1 MGTLLKQT
9 RNNGDFILQFSKNGG
24 QKMSDKK
31 LKYLFNPPQKDPLQ
45 LKAEFVVRTA
55 VFEQLFTDIQEDT
68 MQHPPPHYMILGQ
81 RGMGKTTLLLR
92 LKYAVLDDEKLN
104 QWLLPVLFN
113 EEQYSM
119 PDLAA
124 FFEHIAKILAEDHP
138 AYETL
143 LSEMRKHEFEA
154 DYDQKA
160 FEILVEY
167 LKQNQQK
174 IIVFHDNF
182 GQFLEK
188 IGKTATH
195 RLRNIL
201 MNSPHLRLV
210 GASATLLEH
219 TFDYKEPFFDFF
231 YQIRLKG
238 MTTDE
243 TITLFEK
250 LAENEGKS
258 ETFQEMLKTERPR
271 IEVMRKLS
279 GGVIRTMV
287 MLFDVFMDNEKQD
300 SFKDL
305 EAILD
310 RVTPL
315 YKHRMDDL
323 KPQQQLIV
331 DAVAR
336 AWDAVTV
343 SEIADLARSERQGLK
358 TNQISAQ
365 LKQLVDNQIIEVEPR
380 TTGRTHL
387 YRLQERFFNIWYL
400 MRYSTRQDKQ
410 RLIWFVKFLEGWCDT
425 NDLKKLFERFENNL
439 EKGTY
444 ELNTVF
450 DRALAYSMVGNEE
463 VPSEKLS
470 ILYKAIIYLIDKK
483 FNSESI
489 QILIIAYKKLAS
501 YIFLKHVRILSER
514 LDNSAIEE
522 HKYEYTQ
529 NFLSRLTSQLY
540 PFEILKHIDIKFFT
554 EIFGLQLAINLLFI
568 SEIKL
573 AISSYR
579 SINITVLPWGEVS
592 QQSDRQG
599 FILLL
604 LSKKQYH
611 TAYQLFE
618 ETPELKDRLK
628 PIYFLTM
635 EYLKDEYPNEY
646 LKAGEEMRE
655 TIEELKERVK
665 WFEENLQ

>member
-1 MGTLLKQT
+1 
-9 RNNGDFILQFSKNGG
+9 
-24 QKMSDKK
+24 MSDRK
-31 LKYLFNPPQKDPLQ
+31 LKYLFNPPQKEPQQ

-55 VFEQLFTDIQEDT
+55 VFNQLFEEIQEDL
-68 MQHPPPHYMILGQ
+68 MQHPPQHYMILGQ

-92 LKYAVLDDEKLN
+92 LKYAVLEDEKLKK
-104 QWLLPVLFN
+104 WLLPVLFN

-124 FFEHIAKILAEDHP
+124 FFEHIAKILAEEH
-138 AYETL
+138 AVYQTL
-143 LSEMRKHEFEA
+143 LDEMRKHELEA

-160 FEILVEY
+160 FEILVYY
-167 LKQNQQK
+167 LRQNQQK

-201 MNSPHLRLV
+201 MNSPYLRLV

-258 ETFQEMLKTERPR
+258 EAFQEMLKTERPR

-343 SEIADLARSERQGLK
+343 SEIAELARSERQGLK

-365 LKQLVDNQIIEVEPR
+365 LKQLVDNQIVEIEPR
-380 TTGRTHL
+380 AKGRNHL

-410 RLIWFVKFLEGWCDT
+410 RVLWFVKFLEGWCDT
-425 NDLKKLFERFENNL
+425 NDLKQLFERFENNL

-450 DRALAYSMVGNEE
+450 DRALAYSMVENEE
-463 VPSEKLS
+463 ILLDKANVLTKS
-470 ILYKAIIYLIDKK
+470 ILYLIDKK
-483 FNSESI
+483 SN
-489 QILIIAYKKLAS
+489 KN
-501 YIFLKHVRILSER
+501 H
-514 LDNSAIEE
+514 
-522 HKYEYTQ
+522 
-529 NFLSRLTSQLY
+529 
-540 PFEILKHIDIKFFT
+540 
-554 EIFGLQLAINLLFI
+554 INLLVSRLDEMLQNEKLKLFSKLI
-568 SEIKL
+568 EQYKLALTILKLKFEIKQNERFQKIL
-573 AISSYR
+573 NIIHFTGGKYLKNDCSPDKEAIDKIIHELSLNIILMQIIGDFQVIDIIKLLGELCLNVTDTK
-579 SINITVLPWGEVS
+579 INNLLISQIFLVLFS
-592 QQSDRQG
+592 N
-599 FILLL
+599 
-604 LSKKQYH
+604 KQYH
-611 TAYQLFE
+611 TVHQLFE

-665 WFEENLQ
+665 WFEENLK

>member
-1 MGTLLKQT
+1 
-9 RNNGDFILQFSKNGG
+9 
-24 QKMSDKK
+24 MSDKK
-31 LKYLFNPPQKDPLQ
+31 LKYLFNPPQKEPQQ
-45 LKAEFVVRTA
+45 LIAEFVVRTA
-55 VFEQLFTDIQEDT
+55 IFKQIFADIQEDL
-68 MQHPPPHYMILGQ
+68 MQHPSQHYMILGQ

-92 LKYAVLDDEKLN
+92 LKYAVLEDEQLSK
-104 QWLLPVLFN
+104 WLLPVLFN

-124 FFEHIAKILAEDHP
+124 FFEHIAKILAEDYT
-138 AYETL
+138 AYQTL
-143 LSEMRKHEFEA
+143 LGEMRTHEFET

-160 FEILVEY
+160 FEVLVNY
-167 LKQNQQK
+167 LQKNQQK

-201 MNSPHLRLV
+201 MNSPYLRLV

-250 LAENEGKS
+250 LAENEGRS
-258 ETFQEMLKTERPR
+258 ESFQEMIATGRAR

-305 EAILD
+305 EMILD

-323 KPQQQLIV
+323 KPQQQLLV

-343 SEIADLARSERQGLK
+343 SEIAELARSERQGLK

-365 LKQLVDNQIIEVEPR
+365 LKQLVDNQIIEIEPR
-380 TTGRTHL
+380 AKGRNHL

-410 RLIWFVKFLEGWCDT
+410 RVIWFVKFLEGWCDT
-425 NDLKKLFERFENNL
+425 NDLKELFERFENNL

-450 DRALAYSMVGNEE
+450 DRALAYSMVENGNLYEE
-463 VPSEKLS
+463 KIKILNKS
-470 ILYKAIIYLIDKK
+470 ITYLQQK
-483 FNSESI
+483 N
-489 QILIIAYKKLAS
+489 A
-501 YIFLKHVRILSER
+501 
-514 LDNSAIEE
+514 N
-522 HKYEYTQ
+522 T
-529 NFLSRLTSQLY
+529 
-540 PFEILKHIDIKFFT
+540 
-554 EIFGLQLAINLLFI
+554 
-568 SEIKL
+568 SEIKSL
-573 AISSYR
+573 TDQLFHITKIGVANTFKLPKRRLENIINKLNSEIKTTISKNNIEKYLRYIEAQKAIETSLSNDLEDIMANNQLLPLQQIEEIIGKYSSAAQLMEFLY
-579 SINITVLPWGEVS
+579 IVLKSNADQLLPIFDLQNS
-592 QQSDRQG
+592 KTQS
-599 FILLL
+599 FIFVLFVVFLLY
-604 LSKKQYH
+604 KKQYH
-611 TAYQLFE
+611 TAYNLFE

-646 LKAGEEMRE
+646 LKAGSEMQE

-665 WFEENLQ
+665 WFEENLK

>member
-1 MGTLLKQT
+1 
-9 RNNGDFILQFSKNGG
+9 
-24 QKMSDKK
+24 MSDKK
-31 LKYLFNPPQKDPLQ
+31 LKYLFNPDQKDPKT

-55 VFEQLFTDIQEDT
+55 IFEQIFADIQEDT
-68 MQHPPPHYMILGQ
+68 MQNPPQHYMILGQ

-92 LKYAVLDDEKLN
+92 LKYAVEDDEKL
-104 QWLLPVLFN
+104 QKWLLPIVFN

-119 PDLAA
+119 ADLAS
-124 FFEHIAKILAEDHP
+124 FFEHIAKLLAEDHA
-138 AYETL
+138 AYESL
-143 LSEMRKHEFEA
+143 LDEMRKHEFEG

-160 FEILVEY
+160 FEILVTY
-167 LKQNQQK
+167 LKKNEQK

-188 IGKTATH
+188 IGKTATY

-201 MNSPHLRLV
+201 MNSPYIRLV

-238 MTTDE
+238 MTSDE
-243 TITLFEK
+243 TILLFEK

-258 ETFQEMLKTERPR
+258 ESFAEILKTERPR

-287 MLFDVFMDNEKQD
+287 MLFDVFIDNEKQD

-331 DAVAR
+331 DAVAK

-343 SEIADLARSERQGLK
+343 SEIANIARAERQGIK

-365 LKQLVDNQIIEVEPR
+365 LKQLVDNQVIEIEPR

-410 RLIWFVKFLEGWCDT
+410 RVVWLVRFLEGWCNT
-425 NDLKKLFERFENNL
+425 KDLKQLFERFDNNL
-439 EKGTY
+439 EMGTY
-444 ELNTVF
+444 ELSTVF
-450 DRALAYSMVGNEE
+450 DRALAYSMVENDDVILEKIE
-463 VPSEKLS
+463 LLSKAINYLEKKDFEKNQTITLKLEKERLQIINSINKICELFNKILNSSNKKYHQYLINYFSEIAKKQTKVSRETLYQKVLELMFVLS
-470 ILYKAIIYLIDKK
+470 I
-483 FNSESI
+483 
-489 QILIIAYKKLAS
+489 AS
-501 YIFLKHVRILSER
+501 LVNN
-514 LDNSAIEE
+514 D
-522 HKYEYTQ
+522 
-529 NFLSRLTSQLY
+529 
-540 PFEILKHIDIKFFT
+540 FEK
-554 EIFGLQLAINLLFI
+554 
-568 SEIKL
+568 SIKL
-573 AISSYR
+573 FKVTI
-579 SINITVLPWGEVS
+579 GEGS
-592 QQSDRQG
+592 LKDIDN
-599 FILLL
+599 ILLKDYLLIL

-611 TAYQLFE
+611 SAYNLFE
-618 ETPELKDRLK
+618 EYPELKGRLK

-646 LKAGEEMRE
+646 LKAGEELRE
-655 TIEELKERVK
+655 TIEELKARVK
-665 WFEENLQ
+665 WFEENLG

>member
-1 MGTLLKQT
+1 
-9 RNNGDFILQFSKNGG
+9 
-24 QKMSDKK
+24 MSDKK
-31 LKYLFNPPQKDPLQ
+31 LKYLFNPPQKEPLQ

-68 MQHPPPHYMILGQ
+68 MQHPPQHYMILGQ

-104 QWLLPVLFN
+104 KWLIPVLFN

-143 LSEMRKHEFEA
+143 LNEMRKQEFEA

-160 FEILVEY
+160 FEILVDY

-243 TITLFEK
+243 TIPLFEK

-305 EAILD
+305 EVILD

-343 SEIADLARSERQGLK
+343 SEIAELARSERQGLK

-365 LKQLVDNQIIEVEPR
+365 LKQLVDNQIIEIEPR

-410 RLIWFVKFLEGWCDT
+410 RVIWFVKFLEGWCDT
-425 NDLKKLFERFENNL
+425 TDLKQLFERFENNL

-450 DRALAYSMVGNEE
+450 DRTLAYSMVENEE
-463 VPSEKLS
+463 VLPEKLKL
-470 ILYKAIIYLIDKK
+470 ILNAID
-483 FNSESI
+483 
-489 QILIIAYKKLAS
+489 
-501 YIFLKHVRILSER
+501 FLKNNGYGEKYLELLKERHSEVLFESTRRIYKEIVSEV
-514 LDNSAIEE
+514 
-522 HKYEYTQ
+522 Q
-529 NFLSRLTSQLY
+529 NFQSKISNYSKAYLRKVALDLSNQANG
-540 PFEILKHIDIKFFT
+540 INAFFP
-554 EIFGLQLAINLLFI
+554 LAIHLVLLGNIELALKYYSYFFVKELKNLLFWQLQEFYLILI
-568 SEIKL
+568 SM
-573 AISSYR
+573 
-579 SINITVLPWGEVS
+579 
-592 QQSDRQG
+592 
-599 FILLL
+599 
-604 LSKKQYH
+604 KQYH
-611 TAYQLFE
+611 TIYKLFQ
-618 ETPELKDRLK
+618 ETPELKDHLK

-646 LKAGEEMRE
+646 LKAGEEMHD
-655 TIEELKERVK
+655 TIEELKESVK
-665 WFEENLQ
+665 WFEANLSLTLLQ

>member
-1 MGTLLKQT
+1 
-9 RNNGDFILQFSKNGG
+9 
-24 QKMSDKK
+24 
-31 LKYLFNPPQKDPLQ
+31 
-45 LKAEFVVRTA
+45 
-55 VFEQLFTDIQEDT
+55 
-68 MQHPPPHYMILGQ
+68 
-81 RGMGKTTLLLR
+81 
-92 LKYAVLDDEKLN
+92 
-104 QWLLPVLFN
+104 
-113 EEQYSM
+113 
-119 PDLAA
+119 
-124 FFEHIAKILAEDHP
+124 
-138 AYETL
+138 
-143 LSEMRKHEFEA
+143 EFEE

-160 FEILVEY
+160 YEVLVEY

-174 IIVFHDNF
+174 IIVFHDDF
-182 GQFLEK
+182 GQFLDK
-188 IGKTATH
+188 IGKTSTH

-201 MNSPHLRLV
+201 MNSSEIRLV

-219 TFDYKEPFFDFF
+219 TADYSKPFFDFF

-238 MTTDE
+238 MTSEE
-243 TITLFEK
+243 TIMLFEK
-250 LAENEGKS
+250 LAENEG
-258 ETFQEMLKTERPR
+258 ETERFAEILKTERPR

-305 EAILD
+305 EIILD

-343 SEIADLARSERQGLK
+343 SEIAELARSERQGLK

-365 LKQLVDNQIIEVEPR
+365 LKQLVDNQIIEIEPR

-410 RLIWFVKFLEGWCDT
+410 RVIWFVKFLEGWCNT
-425 NDLKKLFERFENNL
+425 NDLKLLFERFDNNL

-450 DRALAYSMVGNEE
+450 DRALAYSMVDDDE
-463 VPSEKLS
+463 VLFEKYS
-470 ILYKAIIYLIDKK
+470 ILDKAINYLLRNNFDSI
-483 FNSESI
+483 SI
-489 QILIIAYKKLAS
+489 QLLENEKNNLVNGLSTEFSQALTLTIDELSTLKDVFSEYLNNRLLIILISNQGDSIFFELVFLMYLHRFRKENNLENFKILETCLYFIIEFGDNTKIDLSDYFIVLLAKKSYFSSYKL
-501 YIFLKHVRILSER
+501 F
-514 LDNSAIEE
+514 
-522 HKYEYTQ
+522 HKY
-529 NFLSRLTSQLY
+529 
-540 PFEILKHIDIKFFT
+540 PK
-554 EIFGLQLAINLLFI
+554 
-568 SEIKL
+568 
-573 AISSYR
+573 
-579 SINITVLPWGEVS
+579 
-592 QQSDRQG
+592 
-599 FILLL
+599 
-604 LSKKQYH
+604 
-611 TAYQLFE
+611 
-618 ETPELKDRLK
+618 LKDRLK

-665 WFEENLQ
+665 WFEENLN

>member
-1 MGTLLKQT
+1 
-9 RNNGDFILQFSKNGG
+9 
-24 QKMSDKK
+24 MSDKK

-45 LKAEFVVRTA
+45 LKVEFVVRTA
-55 VFEQLFTDIQEDT
+55 IFEQLFTDIQEDT
-68 MQHPPPHYMILGQ
+68 MQHPPQHYMILGQ

-92 LKYAVLDDEKLN
+92 LKYAVLDDEKLS

-143 LSEMRKHEFEA
+143 LNEMRKHEFEA

-160 FEILVEY
+160 FEILVDH

-188 IGKTATH
+188 IGKTGTH

-238 MTTDE
+238 MTADE
-243 TITLFEK
+243 TIALFEK

-258 ETFQEMLKTERPR
+258 ETFQEMLQTERPR

-343 SEIADLARSERQGLK
+343 SEIAELARSERQGLK

-365 LKQLVDNQIIEVEPR
+365 LKQLVDNQIIEIEPR
-380 TTGRTHL
+380 TTGRTNL

-410 RLIWFVKFLEGWCDT
+410 RVIWFVKFLEGWCNTD
-425 NDLKKLFERFENNL
+425 DLKQLFERFENNL

-450 DRALAYSMVGNEE
+450 DRALAYSMVENEE
-463 VPSEKLS
+463 ISLVFNQRDLLDKAINYLKDQQGDLSKIRLLEGQWFKLNKKTTIGFFKTLIKLFQLQITILS
-470 ILYKAIIYLIDKK
+470 IRKNFSEYQVKNFLAKIDFILKPLKKYLDKSYQLRMEDAADINGLLPEMTLVTTFMDVIIDDIEEGINRFKI
-483 FNSESI
+483 E
-489 QILIIAYKKLAS
+489 
-501 YIFLKHVRILSER
+501 FLKSYYNDSHYL
-514 LDNSAIEE
+514 
-522 HKYEYTQ
+522 
-529 NFLSRLTSQLY
+529 NFL
-540 PFEILKHIDIKFFT
+540 
-554 EIFGLQLAINLLFI
+554 
-568 SEIKL
+568 
-573 AISSYR
+573 
-579 SINITVLPWGEVS
+579 
-592 QQSDRQG
+592 
-599 FILLL
+599 LLL

-611 TAYQLFE
+611 TVHQLFE

-646 LKAGEEMRE
+646 LKAGEEIRE

>member
-1 MGTLLKQT
+1 
-9 RNNGDFILQFSKNGG
+9 
-24 QKMSDKK
+24 MSDKK
-31 LKYLFNPPQKDPLQ
+31 LKYLFNPPQKEPQL

-55 VFEQLFTDIQEDT
+55 IFEQIFADIQEDT
-68 MQHPPPHYMILGQ
+68 MQKPPQHYMILGQ

-92 LKYAVLDDEKLN
+92 LKYAVEDDKNLKS
-104 QWLLPVLFN
+104 WLLPVVFN

-124 FFEHIAKILAEDHP
+124 FFEHIAKLLAEDH
-138 AYETL
+138 ATYEGL
-143 LSEMRKHEFEA
+143 LDAMRKHEFED

-160 FEILVEY
+160 YEMLVKY
-167 LKQNQQK
+167 LKKNQQK

-201 MNSPHLRLV
+201 MNSPCIRLV

-238 MTTDE
+238 MTADE
-243 TITLFEK
+243 TILLFEK
-250 LAENEGKS
+250 LAENEGKT
-258 ETFQEMLKTERPR
+258 EAFKEILKTERPR

-287 MLFDVFMDNEKQD
+287 MLFDVFIDNEKQD

-343 SEIADLARSERQGLK
+343 SEVAELCRAERQGLK

-365 LKQLVDNQIIEVEPR
+365 LKQLVDSQIIEIEPR

-400 MRYSTRQDKQ
+400 MRYATRQDKQ
-410 RLIWFVKFLEGWCDT
+410 RVVWLVRFLEGWCDT
-425 NDLKKLFERFENNL
+425 NDLKQLFERFDHNL

-444 ELNTVF
+444 ELSTVF
-450 DRALAYSMVGNEE
+450 DRALAYSMVEE
-463 VPSEKLS
+463 NQAN
-470 ILYKAIIYLIDKK
+470 YK
-483 FNSESI
+483 
-489 QILIIAYKKLAS
+489 
-501 YIFLKHVRILSER
+501 R
-514 LDNSAIEE
+514 
-522 HKYEYTQ
+522 T
-529 NFLSRLTSQLY
+529 
-540 PFEILKHIDIKFFT
+540 
-554 EIFGLQLAINLLFI
+554 
-568 SEIKL
+568 
-573 AISSYR
+573 
-579 SINITVLPWGEVS
+579 NITTKVL
-592 QQSDRQG
+592 
-599 FILLL
+599 ILLA
-604 LSKKQYH
+604 KKQYH
-611 TAYQLFE
+611 SAKKLFDE
-618 ETPELKDRLK
+618 SADLKDRLK

-646 LKAGEEMRE
+646 LKAGEELRE
-655 TIEELKERVK
+655 TIAELKARVQ
-665 WFEENLQ
+665 WFEENLG

>member
-1 MGTLLKQT
+1 
-9 RNNGDFILQFSKNGG
+9 
-24 QKMSDKK
+24 MSDRK
-31 LKYLFNPPQKDPLQ
+31 LKYLFNPDQKDPKT

-55 VFEQLFTDIQEDT
+55 IFEQIFADIQEDT
-68 MQHPPPHYMILGQ
+68 MQNPPQHYMLLGQ
-81 RGMGKTTLLLR
+81 RGMGKTTMLLR
-92 LKYAVLDDEKLN
+92 LKYAVLDDEKLSK
-104 QWLLPVLFN
+104 WLLPILFN

-119 PDLAA
+119 PDLAS
-124 FFEHIAKILAEDHP
+124 FFEHIAKLLAEDHP
-138 AYETL
+138 AYESL
-143 LSEMRKHEFEA
+143 LEEMRKHEFEA

-160 FEILVEY
+160 FEVLVEY
-167 LKQNQQK
+167 LKKNEQK

-201 MNSPHLRLV
+201 MNSPYIRLI

-238 MTTDE
+238 MTADE
-243 TITLFEK
+243 TILLFEK
-250 LAENEGKS
+250 LAENEGKA
-258 ETFQEMLKTERPR
+258 EYFAEILKTERPR

-287 MLFDVFMDNEKQD
+287 MLFDVFIDNEKQD

-343 SEIADLARSERQGLK
+343 SEIAELARSERQGLK

-365 LKQLVDNQIIEVEPR
+365 LKQLVDNQVIEIEPR

-410 RLIWFVKFLEGWCDT
+410 RVIWLVRFLEGWCNT
-425 NDLKKLFERFENNL
+425 KDLKQLFERFDNNL

-444 ELNTVF
+444 ELSTVF
-450 DRALAYSMVGNEE
+450 DRALAYSMVENDEVLGEKIRVLSNAIFYLLEKQGNESDIFILKNRFDEISTDIELKSFFGIREGVKNNIMRIYSLYSVEKDSFIKEFLSIIVFTIYDYLNDEYSPKKENIQE
-463 VPSEKLS
+463 VNFELVLCDSIINILINNIEEGIEDLEHIIHIYQYNYSKLS
-470 ILYKAIIYLIDKK
+470 
-483 FNSESI
+483 E
-489 QILIIAYKKLAS
+489 ILI
-501 YIFLKHVRILSER
+501 
-514 LDNSAIEE
+514 
-522 HKYEYTQ
+522 
-529 NFLSRLTSQLY
+529 SQ
-540 PFEILKHIDIKFFT
+540 
-554 EIFGLQLAINLLFI
+554 
-568 SEIKL
+568 
-573 AISSYR
+573 
-579 SINITVLPWGEVS
+579 
-592 QQSDRQG
+592 
-599 FILLL
+599 LLL
-604 LSKKQYH
+604 LLIAKKQLH
-611 TAYQLFE
+611 TPYKLFRE
-618 ETPELKDRLK
+618 HPELTQQLK
-628 PIYFLTM
+628 PIYYLTM
-635 EYLKDEYPNEY
+635 EYLKDEYPNDY
-646 LKAGEEMRE
+646 LKAGEELRE

-665 WFEENLQ
+665 WFEENLS

>member
-1 MGTLLKQT
+1 
-9 RNNGDFILQFSKNGG
+9 
-24 QKMSDKK
+24 MSDRK
-31 LKYLFNPPQKDPLQ
+31 LKYLFNPPQKEPQQ

-55 VFEQLFTDIQEDT
+55 VFNQLFEEIQEDL
-68 MQHPPPHYMILGQ
+68 MQHPPQHYMILGQ

-92 LKYAVLDDEKLN
+92 LKYAVLEDEKLN
-104 QWLLPVLFN
+104 KWLLPVLFN

-124 FFEHIAKILAEDHP
+124 FFEHIAKILAEDYT
-138 AYETL
+138 AYQTL
-143 LSEMRKHEFEA
+143 LDEMRKHEFDA
-154 DYDQKA
+154 NYDQKA
-160 FEILVEY
+160 FEVLVDY

-201 MNSPHLRLV
+201 MNSPYLRLV

-258 ETFQEMLKTERPR
+258 EAFQEMLKTERPR

-343 SEIADLARSERQGLK
+343 SEIAELARSERQGLK

-365 LKQLVDNQIIEVEPR
+365 LKQLVDNQIVEIEPR
-380 TTGRTHL
+380 AKGRNHL

-410 RLIWFVKFLEGWCDT
+410 RVLWFVKFLEGWCDT
-425 NDLKKLFERFENNL
+425 NDLKQLFERFENNL

-450 DRALAYSMVGNEE
+450 DRALAYSMVENEE
-463 VPSEKLS
+463 ILLDKANVLTKS
-470 ILYKAIIYLIDKK
+470 ILYLIDKK
-483 FNSESI
+483 SN
-489 QILIIAYKKLAS
+489 KN
-501 YIFLKHVRILSER
+501 H
-514 LDNSAIEE
+514 
-522 HKYEYTQ
+522 
-529 NFLSRLTSQLY
+529 
-540 PFEILKHIDIKFFT
+540 
-554 EIFGLQLAINLLFI
+554 INLLVSRLDEMLQNEKLKLFSKLI
-568 SEIKL
+568 EQYKLALTILKLKFEIKQNERFQKIL
-573 AISSYR
+573 NIIHFTGGKYLKNDCSPDKEAIDKIIHELSLNIILMQIIGDFQVIDIIKLLGELCLNVTDTK
-579 SINITVLPWGEVS
+579 INNLLISQIFLVLFS
-592 QQSDRQG
+592 N
-599 FILLL
+599 
-604 LSKKQYH
+604 KQYH
-611 TAYQLFE
+611 TVHQLFE

-665 WFEENLQ
+665 WFEENLK

>member
-1 MGTLLKQT
+1 
-9 RNNGDFILQFSKNGG
+9 
-24 QKMSDKK
+24 MSDRK
-31 LKYLFNPPQKDPLQ
+31 LKYLFNPPQKEPEQ

-55 VFEQLFTDIQEDT
+55 VFNQLFEEIQEDL
-68 MQHPPPHYMILGQ
+68 MQHPPQHYMILGQ

-92 LKYAVLDDEKLN
+92 LKYAVLEDEKLSK
-104 QWLLPVLFN
+104 WLLPVLFN

-124 FFEHIAKILAEDHP
+124 FFEHIAKILAEDHTP
-138 AYETL
+138 YQTL
-143 LSEMRKHEFEA
+143 LDEMRKHEFDA

-160 FEILVEY
+160 FEVLVDY
-167 LKQNQQK
+167 LRQNQQK

-201 MNSPHLRLV
+201 MNSPYLRLV

-258 ETFQEMLKTERPR
+258 EAFQEMLKTERPR

-287 MLFDVFMDNEKQD
+287 MLFDVFIDNEKQD

-343 SEIADLARSERQGLK
+343 SEIATLARSERQGLK

-365 LKQLVDNQIIEVEPR
+365 LKQLVDNQIIEIEPR
-380 TTGRTHL
+380 AKGRNHL

-410 RLIWFVKFLEGWCDT
+410 RVIWFVKFLEGWCDT
-425 NDLKKLFERFENNL
+425 NDLKQLFDRFENNL
-439 EKGTY
+439 EKETY
-444 ELNTVF
+444 ELNTIF
-450 DRALAYSMVGNEE
+450 DRALAYSMVENEG
-463 VPSEKLS
+463 VPAEKLS
-470 ILYKAIIYLIDKK
+470 VLYKAIIYLIDKK
-483 FNSESI
+483 YNRESI
-489 QILIIAYKKLAS
+489 QVLITAYEKLAED
-501 YIFLKHVRILSER
+501 IFLKHIRILAER
-514 LDNSAIEE
+514 LENLENCESE
-522 HKYEYTQ
+522 YELTKK
-529 NFLSRLTSQLY
+529 FMSRLTSQLF
-540 PFEILKHIDIKFFT
+540 PFEILKLIDINFFG
-554 EIFGLQLAINLLFI
+554 EIFGLQLPINLLFVN
-568 SEIKL
+568 EIEL
-573 AISSYR
+573 AVKIYKTVNV
-579 SINITVLPWGEVS
+579 SILDWGEVS
-592 QQSDRQG
+592 QQTDRQD
-599 FILLL
+599 FFQLL

-611 TAYQLFE
+611 TVHKLFE

-665 WFEENLQ
+665 WFEENLT

>member
-1 MGTLLKQT
+1 M
-9 RNNGDFILQFSKNGG
+9 
-24 QKMSDKK
+24 
-31 LKYLFNPPQKDPLQ
+31 
-45 LKAEFVVRTA
+45 V
-55 VFEQLFTDIQEDT
+55 
-68 MQHPPPHYMILGQ
+68 
-81 RGMGKTTLLLR
+81 
-92 LKYAVLDDEKLN
+92 
-104 QWLLPVLFN
+104 FN
-113 EEQYSM
+113 EEQYAM
-119 PDLAA
+119 NDLAS
-124 FFEHIAKILAEDHP
+124 FFEHIAKLLAEDHP
-138 AYETL
+138 AYQNL
-143 LSEMRKHEFEA
+143 LDEMRKHEFEN

-167 LKQNQQK
+167 LKKNEQK

-188 IGKTATH
+188 IGKIATH

-201 MNSPHLRLV
+201 MNSPHIRLV

-219 TFDYKEPFFDFF
+219 TFNYKEPFFDFF

-243 TITLFEK
+243 TILLFEK
-250 LAENEGKS
+250 LAENEGKT
-258 ETFQEMLKTERPR
+258 EEFKEILKTERPR

-287 MLFDVFMDNEKQD
+287 MLFDVFIDNEKQD

-323 KPQQQLIV
+323 KPQQQQIV

-343 SEIADLARSERQGLK
+343 SEIAELSRAERQGLK

-365 LKQLVDNQIIEVEPR
+365 LKQLVDNQVIEIEPR
-380 TTGRTHL
+380 TTGRNNL

-410 RLIWFVKFLEGWCDT
+410 RVVWFVKFLEGWCNT
-425 NDLKKLFERFENNL
+425 NDLKQLFDRFDNNL

-444 ELNTVF
+444 ELNTIF
-450 DRALAYSMVGNEE
+450 DRALAYSMVENDE
-463 VPSEKLS
+463 VLKEKIHILQKAINYLRTNKFDENLITTLKSQENPLFIQSIFKKINPIISEVANKLNPFGLNFMNDALNKLIDES
-470 ILYKAIIYLIDKK
+470 KLKISPKLIPQLIFVCTAIGWILTKKVEISVKSFYILYDDNDIEDTWIELIEKYLI
-483 FNSESI
+483 
-489 QILIIAYKKLAS
+489 ILFS
-501 YIFLKHVRILSER
+501 V
-514 LDNSAIEE
+514 
-522 HKYEYTQ
+522 
-529 NFLSRLTSQLY
+529 
-540 PFEILKHIDIKFFT
+540 
-554 EIFGLQLAINLLFI
+554 
-568 SEIKL
+568 
-573 AISSYR
+573 
-579 SINITVLPWGEVS
+579 
-592 QQSDRQG
+592 
-599 FILLL
+599 
-604 LSKKQYH
+604 KQYQ
-611 TAYQLFE
+611 TVGKIFQDY
-618 ETPELKDRLK
+618 PELKDRLK
-628 PIYFLTM
+628 PIYYLTM

-665 WFEENLQ
+665 WFEENLG

>member
-1 MGTLLKQT
+1 
-9 RNNGDFILQFSKNGG
+9 
-24 QKMSDKK
+24 MSDRK
-31 LKYLFNPPQKDPLQ
+31 LKYLFNPDQKDPKT
-45 LKAEFVVRTA
+45 LKAEFVVRTTI
-55 VFEQLFTDIQEDT
+55 FEQIFADIQEDT
-68 MQHPPPHYMILGQ
+68 MQNPPQHYMLLGQ
-81 RGMGKTTLLLR
+81 RGMGKTTMLLR

-104 QWLLPVLFN
+104 KWLLPILFN

-119 PDLAA
+119 PDLAS
-124 FFEHIAKILAEDHP
+124 FFEHIAKLLAEDHP
-138 AYETL
+138 AYESL
-143 LSEMRKHEFEA
+143 LEEMRKHEFEA

-160 FEILVEY
+160 FEVLVEY
-167 LKQNQQK
+167 LKKNEQK

-201 MNSPHLRLV
+201 MNSPYIRLI

-238 MTTDE
+238 MTADE
-243 TITLFEK
+243 TILLFEK
-250 LAENEGKS
+250 LAENEGKA
-258 ETFQEMLKTERPR
+258 EYFAEILKTERPR

-287 MLFDVFMDNEKQD
+287 MLFDVFIDNEKQD

-343 SEIADLARSERQGLK
+343 SEIAELARSERQGLK

-365 LKQLVDNQIIEVEPR
+365 LKQLVDNQVIEIEPR

-410 RLIWFVKFLEGWCDT
+410 RVVWFVKFLEEGCG
-425 NDLKKLFERFENNL
+425 KERIQKIVDSF
-439 EKGTY
+439 
-444 ELNTVF
+444 
-450 DRALAYSMVGNEE
+450 
-463 VPSEKLS
+463 
-470 ILYKAIIYLIDKK
+470 IKK
-483 FNSESI
+483 FNAGIISTESTYDWVNSFLMLKDEYLSI
-489 QILIIAYKKLAS
+489 QEKISLVLLCQMSNENESLEQFLNKKIEELEKEYKNANEKITNNNDSTKWIIFIGVIILIIYFIKLKKDKRQKIESYFQKYLDKDLMKIFSNILEDNLAGFS
-501 YIFLKHVRILSER
+501 ILFKELYISNKLSDESSTDIFLM
-514 LDNSAIEE
+514 
-522 HKYEYTQ
+522 
-529 NFLSRLTSQLY
+529 
-540 PFEILKHIDIKFFT
+540 
-554 EIFGLQLAINLLFI
+554 
-568 SEIKL
+568 
-573 AISSYR
+573 
-579 SINITVLPWGEVS
+579 
-592 QQSDRQG
+592 
-599 FILLL
+599 LLL
-604 LSKKQYH
+604 KRQYH
-611 TAYQLFE
+611 LVSKLFVDY
-618 ETPELKDRLK
+618 PELKDRLK
-628 PIYFLTM
+628 PIYYLTM

-646 LKAGEEMRE
+646 LKAGEELRE

-665 WFEENLQ
+665 WFEENLG

>member
-1 MGTLLKQT
+1 
-9 RNNGDFILQFSKNGG
+9 
-24 QKMSDKK
+24 MSETK
-31 LKYLFNPPQKDPLQ
+31 LKYLFNPTQKDARQ

-55 VFEQLFTDIQEDT
+55 IFEQIFTDIQEDA
-68 MQHPPPHYMILGQ
+68 MQKPPQHYMILGQ

-92 LKYAVLDDEKLN
+92 LKYAVQDDENLQK
-104 QWLLPVLFN
+104 WLLPVVFN
-113 EEQYSM
+113 EEQYAM
-119 PDLAA
+119 NDLAS
-124 FFEHIAKILAEDHP
+124 FFEHIAKLLAEDHN
-138 AYETL
+138 AYESL
-143 LSEMRKHEFEA
+143 LDEMRKHEFEP

-167 LKQNQQK
+167 LKKKEQK

-188 IGKTATH
+188 IGKIATH

-201 MNSPHLRLV
+201 MNSPHIRLV

-219 TFDYKEPFFDFF
+219 TFNYKEPFFDFF

-243 TITLFEK
+243 TILLFEK
-250 LAENEGKS
+250 LAENEGKT
-258 ETFQEMLKTERPR
+258 EEFKEILKTERPR

-287 MLFDVFMDNEKQD
+287 MLFDVFIDNEKQD

-323 KPQQQLIV
+323 KPQQQQIV

-343 SEIADLARSERQGLK
+343 SEIAELSRAERQGLK

-365 LKQLVDNQIIEVEPR
+365 LKQLVDNQVIEIEPR
-380 TTGRTHL
+380 TTGRNNL

-410 RLIWFVKFLEGWCDT
+410 RVIWFVKFLEGWCNT
-425 NDLKKLFERFENNL
+425 NDLKQLFDRFDNNL

-450 DRALAYSMVGNEE
+450 DRALAYSMVENDEVLEEKNKVLGKAIDYLEFNEFDE
-463 VPSEKLS
+463 NLLNTLRLQASPILIKLS
-470 ILYKAIIYLIDKK
+470 INKITPIFTDVISKLNSFELYLINESLEKLVNK
-483 FNSESI
+483 AKGNVLPELAQQIMFISVTIGWALIKNLNNSVKSFYVLSEN
-489 QILIIAYKKLAS
+489 LIIDDTWIEIIEKYLLILAS
-501 YIFLKHVRILSER
+501 M
-514 LDNSAIEE
+514 
-522 HKYEYTQ
+522 
-529 NFLSRLTSQLY
+529 
-540 PFEILKHIDIKFFT
+540 
-554 EIFGLQLAINLLFI
+554 
-568 SEIKL
+568 
-573 AISSYR
+573 
-579 SINITVLPWGEVS
+579 
-592 QQSDRQG
+592 
-599 FILLL
+599 
-604 LSKKQYH
+604 KQYH
-611 TAYQLFE
+611 IVNNLLQ
-618 ETPELKDRLK
+618 ETPHLKDRLK
-628 PIYFLTM
+628 PIYYLTM

-665 WFEENLQ
+665 WFEENLG

>member
-1 MGTLLKQT
+1 
-9 RNNGDFILQFSKNGG
+9 
-24 QKMSDKK
+24 MSETK
-31 LKYLFNPPQKDPLQ
+31 LKYLFNPTQKDARQ

-55 VFEQLFTDIQEDT
+55 IFEQIFTDIQEDA
-68 MQHPPPHYMILGQ
+68 MQKPPQHYMILGQ

-92 LKYAVLDDEKLN
+92 LKYAVQDDENLQK
-104 QWLLPVLFN
+104 WLLPVVFN
-113 EEQYSM
+113 EEQYAM
-119 PDLAA
+119 NDLAS
-124 FFEHIAKILAEDHP
+124 FFEHIAKLLAEDHTV
-138 AYETL
+138 YESL
-143 LSEMRKHEFEA
+143 LDEMRKHEFEP

-167 LKQNQQK
+167 LKKKEQK

-188 IGKTATH
+188 IGKIATH

-201 MNSPHLRLV
+201 MNSPHIRLV

-219 TFDYKEPFFDFF
+219 TFNYKEPFFDFF

-243 TITLFEK
+243 TILLFEK
-250 LAENEGKS
+250 LAENEGKT
-258 ETFQEMLKTERPR
+258 EEFKEILKTERPR

-287 MLFDVFMDNEKQD
+287 MLFDVFIDNEKQD

-323 KPQQQLIV
+323 KPQQQQIV

-343 SEIADLARSERQGLK
+343 SEIAELSRAERQGLK

-365 LKQLVDNQIIEVEPR
+365 LKQLVDNQVIEIEPR
-380 TTGRTHL
+380 TTGRNNL

-410 RLIWFVKFLEGWCDT
+410 RVIWFVKFLEGWCNT
-425 NDLKKLFERFENNL
+425 NDLKQLFDRFDNNL

-450 DRALAYSMVGNEE
+450 DRALAYSMVENDEVLEEKNKVLGKAIDYLEFNEFDE
-463 VPSEKLS
+463 NLLNTLRLQASPILIKLS
-470 ILYKAIIYLIDKK
+470 INKITPIFTDVISKLNSFELYLINESLEKLVNK
-483 FNSESI
+483 AKGNVLPELAQQIMFISVTIGWALIKNLNNSVKSFYVLSEN
-489 QILIIAYKKLAS
+489 LIIDDTWIEIIEKYLLILAS
-501 YIFLKHVRILSER
+501 M
-514 LDNSAIEE
+514 
-522 HKYEYTQ
+522 
-529 NFLSRLTSQLY
+529 
-540 PFEILKHIDIKFFT
+540 
-554 EIFGLQLAINLLFI
+554 
-568 SEIKL
+568 
-573 AISSYR
+573 
-579 SINITVLPWGEVS
+579 
-592 QQSDRQG
+592 
-599 FILLL
+599 
-604 LSKKQYH
+604 KQYH
-611 TAYQLFE
+611 IVNNLLQ
-618 ETPELKDRLK
+618 ETPHLKDRLK
-628 PIYFLTM
+628 PIYYLTM

-665 WFEENLQ
+665 WFEENLG

>member
-1 MGTLLKQT
+1 
-9 RNNGDFILQFSKNGG
+9 
-24 QKMSDKK
+24 MSETK
-31 LKYLFNPPQKDPLQ
+31 LKYLFNPTQKDARQ

-55 VFEQLFTDIQEDT
+55 IFNQIFTDIQEDA
-68 MQHPPPHYMILGQ
+68 MQKPPQHYMILGQ

-92 LKYAVLDDEKLN
+92 LKYAVQDDENLQK
-104 QWLLPVLFN
+104 WLLPVVFN
-113 EEQYSM
+113 EEQYAMS
-119 PDLAA
+119 DLAS
-124 FFEHIAKILAEDHP
+124 FFEHIAQIIAEDHP
-138 AYETL
+138 SYESL
-143 LSEMRKHEFEA
+143 LEAMRKYEFEH

-167 LKQNQQK
+167 LKKNEQK

-188 IGKTATH
+188 IGKVATH

-201 MNSPHLRLV
+201 MNSTHIRLV

-219 TFDYKEPFFDFF
+219 SFNYKEPFFDFF

-238 MTTDE
+238 MTSDE
-243 TITLFEK
+243 TILLFEK
-250 LAENEGKS
+250 LAENEGKADLFK
-258 ETFQEMLKTERPR
+258 EILQTERPR
-271 IEVMRKLS
+271 IDVMRKLS

-287 MLFDVFMDNEKQD
+287 MLFDVFIDNEKQD

-323 KPQQQLIV
+323 KPQQQQIV

-343 SEIADLARSERQGLK
+343 SEIAELSRAERQGLK

-365 LKQLVDNQIIEVEPR
+365 LKQLVENGIIEIEPR
-380 TTGRTHL
+380 TTGRTNL

-410 RLIWFVKFLEGWCDT
+410 RVVWFVKFLEGWCNT
-425 NDLKKLFERFENNL
+425 NDLKQLFERFDNNL

-444 ELNTVF
+444 ELSTVF
-450 DRALAYSMVGNEE
+450 DRALAYSMVENEE
-463 VPSEKLS
+463 LLEEKGKL
-470 ILYKAIIYLIDKK
+470 LEKAIEYLEKNQFNIELVSLLHVA
-483 FNSESI
+483 NSETVLKKMNQTILLLSKSVLSLVEMIWYKDLFKNEINIAKRIVKLNNINIEHSFSI
-489 QILIIAYKKLAS
+489 FFVIPFISLETNQ
-501 YIFLKHVRILSER
+501 
-514 LDNSAIEE
+514 IEE
-522 HKYEYTQ
+522 SIKMLQGVIKIFPYIKGFKMEKTKLPD
-529 NFLSRLTSQLY
+529 FL
-540 PFEILKHIDIKFFT
+540 
-554 EIFGLQLAINLLFI
+554 
-568 SEIKL
+568 
-573 AISSYR
+573 
-579 SINITVLPWGEVS
+579 
-592 QQSDRQG
+592 
-599 FILLL
+599 LLL

-611 TAYQLFE
+611 SAKKLFE
-618 ETPELKDRLK
+618 ENSELKDRLK
-628 PIYFLTM
+628 PIYYLTM

-646 LKAGEEMRE
+646 LKAGEEYRE

-665 WFEENLQ
+665 WFEQNLS